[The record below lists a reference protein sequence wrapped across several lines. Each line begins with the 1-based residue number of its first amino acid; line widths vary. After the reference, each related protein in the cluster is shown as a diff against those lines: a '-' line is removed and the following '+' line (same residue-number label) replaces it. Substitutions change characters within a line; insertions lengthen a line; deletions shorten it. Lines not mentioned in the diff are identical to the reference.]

1 MPQSSLFREEAV
13 DKMLSPDDLDRL
25 MRVTDPRGWLAL
37 IALTALLVPAVLW
50 GVFGTIPTQV
60 SADDGILLH
69 SDAVHEVA
77 SQTSG
82 IVTEVGVKTGDQV
95 QEGQAVV
102 QVRTDAGGEA
112 QVVSLFSGTVA
123 DVAIEKGMYLDR
135 GQQVAVVEVADKP
148 LEAMFFVPA
157 EQGKQLAPG
166 MQVHVSPS
174 TVKAEEY
181 GYLQGNVS
189 SVSQFPVSEGDMLT
203 LLEDDSLV
211 SALRTENDQL
221 QVSVEL
227 VRDSSTPSGF
237 AWSSSKGPP
246 FPVSHGTL
254 CTATFI
260 VGQEHPADLIFPNGT
275 GG

>member
-1 MPQSSLFREEAV
+1 MPQGSLFREEAV

-37 IALTALLVPAVLW
+37 VALTALLVPAVLW

-60 SADDGILLH
+60 SADDGIVLH
-69 SDAVHEVA
+69 LDAVHAVA

-102 QVRTDAGGEA
+102 SVRTDAGGEA
-112 QVVSLFSGTVA
+112 QVVSLVSGTVV
-123 DVAIEKGMYLDR
+123 DLAIDKGMYLDR

-148 LEAMFFVPA
+148 LEAVFFVPA

-211 SALRTENDQL
+211 SALRTQNDQL
-221 QVSVEL
+221 QVNVEL
-227 VRDSSTPSGF
+227 VRDSATPSGF

-260 VGQEHPADLIFPNGT
+260 VGEDHPANLIFPNGT